1 MSYTLTE
8 KILSEHLVDGA
19 LSSEEI
25 GVRVDRVLLQDTTGT
40 MACLQ
45 FEALNLPQIVCERAV
60 QYIDHNLLQISY
72 RNADDHRFLQ
82 AFCSKYGLHFSRA
95 GNGICHQVNLE
106 RHTVPGQILLGADS
120 HTPTA
125 GGAGMLGIGV
135 GGLDTAVAMGGGH
148 YYFQTPQ
155 IVGVEL
161 QGKLLPWV
169 SAKDVILELLRRQTV
184 KGGVDKIFEYYGD
197 GVKSL
202 TVPQRATIT
211 NMGAELG
218 ATSSIFPSDEVTRD
232 FFIMQQRLQDWQPL
246 TADTGATYD
255 ETVVLKL
262 NDIEPLIACPS
273 SPGNVKKVSE
283 IEGTETHQVLIGSC
297 TNSSFQDLMIV
308 AEVLKDKHSHPLVD
322 FHINPGSRQVLRNI
336 IRSRGLE
343 KLVAAGARIF
353 ENGCDGC
360 VGIGSAPPTDAVS
373 LRSFNRNFPSRSGT
387 KGDKVYLA
395 SPEVCVATAIHGK
408 ITDPRRLGAYPQV
421 QWPHD
426 FIIDDSMILP
436 PAQNSETVIIP
447 RGPNIQPLP
456 HQILLKSTLEGQILL
471 KMGDDISTDAII
483 PAGPEVMALRSNIP
497 VISEYTFRPLD
508 PSFVTRAKEN
518 QGGFVIAGENYGQ
531 GSSREHAA
539 LAPMFLG
546 IKAVIAKSFARIHKA
561 NLLNFGILPLEF
573 LNPTDYD
580 KLTTGQHLQ
589 IANIIQSLESD
600 RTVMTVRSDAW
611 TFTVKIPTSP
621 RLRKI
626 LCAGGLLNF
635 TKAQLS

>member
-1 MSYTLTE
+1 MNHTLTQ
-8 KILSEHLVDGA
+8 KILSEHLDEGS
-19 LSSEEI
+19 LSAEEI
-25 GVRVDRVLLQDTTGT
+25 GVHVDRVLLQDTTGT

-45 FEALNLPQIVCERAV
+45 FEALDLPQIICERAV

-135 GGLDTAVAMGGGH
+135 GGLDTAVAMAGGQ
-148 YYFQTPQ
+148 YYFQTPK

-161 QGKLLPWV
+161 QGRLQPWV
-169 SAKDVILELLRRQTV
+169 SAKDIILELLRRLTV
-184 KGGVDKIFEYYGD
+184 KGGVDKIFEYYGE

-202 TVPQRATIT
+202 SVPQRATIT

-232 FFIMQQRLQDWQPL
+232 FFIMQQRQQDWKPL
-246 TADTGATYD
+246 TADAGASYD
-255 ETVVLKL
+255 ETVVIKL
-262 NDIEPLIACPS
+262 NEIEPLVACPS
-273 SPGNVKKVSE
+273 SPGNVKRVSDVE
-283 IEGTETHQVLIGSC
+283 GIETQQVLIGSC
-297 TNSSFQDLMIV
+297 TNSSFQDLMMV
-308 AEVLKDKHSHPLVD
+308 AEVLNGKQTHPHVD
-322 FHINPGSRQVLRNI
+322 FHINPGSRQVFQNI
-336 IRSRGLE
+336 IRADGLE

-360 VGIGSAPPTDAVS
+360 VGIGSAPSTDSVS
-373 LRSFNRNFPSRSGT
+373 VRSFNRNFPSRSGT
-387 KGDKVYLA
+387 KGDKIYLA
-395 SPEVCVATAIHGK
+395 SPEVCVATAIYGQ
-408 ITDPRRLGAYPQV
+408 ITDPRRLGNYPQT
-421 QWPHD
+421 QWPQD

-436 PAQNSETVIIP
+436 PAQHPKSVILP

-456 HQILLKSTLEGQILL
+456 LQTPLNSTLKGPILL
-471 KMGDDISTDAII
+471 KMGDNISTDAII

-497 VISEYTFRPLD
+497 VISEYTFRPID
-508 PSFVTRAKEN
+508 PDFVARAKEAR
-518 QGGFVIAGENYGQ
+518 GSFIIAGENYGQ

-539 LAPMFLG
+539 IAPMYLG
-546 IKAVIAKSFARIHKA
+546 VKAVIAKSFARIHKA

-573 LNPTDYD
+573 LSATDYD
-580 KLTTGQHLQ
+580 QLTQGQHLQ
-589 IANIIQSLESD
+589 IVNTVTTLQSKSPVI
-600 RTVMTVRSDAW
+600 TVHSNTM
-611 TFTVKIPTSP
+611 TFTVKIPTSR
-621 RLRKI
+621 RLRQI

>member
-1 MSYTLTE
+1 
-8 KILSEHLVDGA
+8 
-19 LSSEEI
+19 
-25 GVRVDRVLLQDTTGT
+25 
-40 MACLQ
+40 
-45 FEALNLPQIVCERAV
+45 
-60 QYIDHNLLQISY
+60 
-72 RNADDHRFLQ
+72 
-82 AFCSKYGLHFSRA
+82 
-95 GNGICHQVNLE
+95 
-106 RHTVPGQILLGADS
+106 
-120 HTPTA
+120 
-125 GGAGMLGIGV
+125 
-135 GGLDTAVAMGGGH
+135 
-148 YYFQTPQ
+148 
-155 IVGVEL
+155 
-161 QGKLLPWV
+161 
-169 SAKDVILELLRRQTV
+169 
-184 KGGVDKIFEYYGD
+184 
-197 GVKSL
+197 
-202 TVPQRATIT
+202 
-211 NMGAELG
+211 
-218 ATSSIFPSDEVTRD
+218 
-232 FFIMQQRLQDWQPL
+232 
-246 TADTGATYD
+246 
-255 ETVVLKL
+255 
-262 NDIEPLIACPS
+262 
-273 SPGNVKKVSE
+273 
-283 IEGTETHQVLIGSC
+283 
-297 TNSSFQDLMIV
+297 MIV

-436 PAQNSETVIIP
+436 PAQNSEIVIIP

-456 HQILLKSTLEGQILL
+456 HQTPLKSTLEGQILL
-471 KMGDDISTDAII
+471 KMGNDISTDAII

>member
-1 MSYTLTE
+1 MNHTLTQ
-8 KILSEHLVDGA
+8 KILSEHLVEGS
-19 LSSEEI
+19 LSAEEI
-25 GVRVDRVLLQDTTGT
+25 GVHVDRVLLQDTTGT

-45 FEALNLPQIVCERAV
+45 FEALDLPQIVCERAV

-106 RHTVPGQILLGADS
+106 RHSVPGQILLGADS

-135 GGLDTAVAMGGGH
+135 GGLDTAVAMAGGH
-148 YYFQTPQ
+148 YYFQTPK

-161 QGKLLPWV
+161 QGRLQPWV
-169 SAKDVILELLRRQTV
+169 SAKDIILELLRRLTV
-184 KGGVDKIFEYYGD
+184 KGGVDKIFEYYGE

-202 TVPQRATIT
+202 SVPQRATIT

-232 FFIMQQRLQDWQPL
+232 FFIMQQRQQDWRPL
-246 TADTGATYD
+246 TADAGASYD
-255 ETVVLKL
+255 ETVVITL
-262 NDIEPLIACPS
+262 NEIEPLVACPS
-273 SPGNVKKVSE
+273 SPGNVKRVSDV
-283 IEGTETHQVLIGSC
+283 EGIKTQQVLIGSC
-297 TNSSFQDLMIV
+297 TNSSFQDLMMV
-308 AEVLKDKHSHPLVD
+308 AEVLNGKHTHPQVD
-322 FHINPGSRQVLRNI
+322 FHINPGSRQVFQNI
-336 IRSRGLE
+336 IRADGLE

-360 VGIGSAPPTDAVS
+360 VGIGSAPSTDSVS
-373 LRSFNRNFPSRSGT
+373 VRSFNRNFPSRSGT

-395 SPEVCVATAIHGK
+395 SPEVCVATAIYGQ
-408 ITDPRRLGAYPQV
+408 ITDPRRLGHYPQT
-421 QWPHD
+421 QWPQD

-436 PAQNSETVIIP
+436 PAQHPKSVIIT

-456 HQILLKSTLEGQILL
+456 HQTPLNSTLKGPILL
-471 KMGDDISTDAII
+471 KMGDNISTDAII

-497 VISEYTFRPLD
+497 VISEYTFRPID
-508 PSFVTRAKEN
+508 PDFVARAKEA
-518 QGGFVIAGENYGQ
+518 QGSYIIAGENYGQ

-539 LAPMFLG
+539 IAPMYLG
-546 IKAVIAKSFARIHKA
+546 VKAVIAKSFARIHKA

-573 LNPTDYD
+573 LNATDYD
-580 KLTTGQHLQ
+580 QLTQGQQLQ
-589 IANIIQSLESD
+589 IVNAVTTLQSKSPVI
-600 RTVMTVRSDAW
+600 TVHSNTMTL
-611 TFTVKIPTSP
+611 TVKIPTSP
-621 RLRKI
+621 RLRQI

>member
-1 MSYTLTE
+1 MKYTLTE
-8 KILSEHLVDGA
+8 KILTEHLVDGS
-19 LSSEEI
+19 LTSEEI

-45 FEALNLPQIVCERAV
+45 FEALDLPQIVCERAI

-72 RNADDHRFLQ
+72 RNTDDHRFLQ

-135 GGLDTAVAMGGGH
+135 GGLDAAVAMGGGA
-148 YYFQTPQ
+148 YFFQTPK
-155 IVGVEL
+155 IVGVQLEGEL
-161 QGKLLPWV
+161 RPWV
-169 SAKDVILELLRRQTV
+169 SAKDIILELLRRLTV
-184 KGGVDKIFEYYGD
+184 KGGVDKIFEYHGD

-202 TVPQRATIT
+202 SVPQRATIT

-232 FFIMQQRLQDWQPL
+232 FFILQQRHHDWRPL

-255 ETVVLKL
+255 ENIVIQLQ
-262 NDIEPLIACPS
+262 DIEPLVACPS
-273 SPGNVKKVSE
+273 SPGNVKKVTD
-283 IEGTETHQVLIGSC
+283 IEGIETHQVLIGSC
-297 TNSSFQDLMIV
+297 TNSSFQDLMMV
-308 AEVLKDKHSHPLVD
+308 AEVLKGKQTHPHVD
-322 FHINPGSRQVLRNI
+322 FHINPGSRQVLQNI
-336 IRSRGLE
+336 IRVYGLE

-360 VGIGSAPPTDAVS
+360 VGIGSAPATNSVS
-373 LRSFNRNFPSRSGT
+373 VRSFNRNFPGRSGT

-395 SPEVCVATAIHGK
+395 SPEVCIATAIYGR
-408 ITDPRRLGAYPQV
+408 ITDPRRLGKYPHI
-421 QWPHD
+421 QWPQN

-436 PAQNSETVIIP
+436 PTQNPETVQIP

-456 HQILLKSTLEGQILL
+456 RQSPLKPALEGRILL
-471 KMGDDISTDAII
+471 KMGDDVSTDAII

-497 VISEYTFRPLD
+497 IISEYTFRPID
-508 PSFVTRAKEN
+508 SNFVTRAKKN
-518 QGGFVIAGENYGQ
+518 HGGFLIAGENYGQ

-539 LAPMFLG
+539 IAPMYLG
-546 IKAVIAKSFARIHKA
+546 VKAVIAKSFARIHKA

-573 LNPTDYD
+573 LNSKDYD
-580 KLTTGQHLQ
+580 KLTLDQHLQ
-589 IANIIQSLESD
+589 IPNVLNTLQSTNTTMMIYSGTL
-600 RTVMTVRSDAW
+600 
-611 TFTVKIPTSP
+611 TFRVQIPTSP

-635 TKAQLS
+635 TKARVL